1 MRSPHL
7 CAELDAS
14 RAWAPCL
21 CDRRKAYGLGKGSW
35 NAEQVKFHARLLCA
49 RGVTCQTLFPRQPS
63 MFAFLSCQWAAICCS
78 EGWSCG
84 WEKRDGDGLC
94 AQKTHQPAPC
104 LAPAPVSPQDR
115 LGRLSWGFCRLW
127 WGRGSLDC

>member
-1 MRSPHL
+1 MYGCKFAAKSNAFFSQYGWVHL
-7 CAELDAS
+7 MLPK
-14 RAWAPCL
+14 W
-21 CDRRKAYGLGKGSW
+21 
-35 NAEQVKFHARLLCA
+35 VKSKLAL
-49 RGVTCQTLFPRQPS
+49 T

-78 EGWSCG
+78 ERWSCG

-115 LGRLSWGFCRLW
+115 LGGISRGCRRAWGGGGGSFL
-127 WGRGSLDC
+127 GRVLVNQPEW